1 MPQRSAQPRTT
12 ANPARAILASA
23 AAAALILA
31 AGAPASLAQQDT
43 PPGRDALGR
52 RPTEGQTTTLAFR
65 DVTVEKVIPFIVEST
80 GKIVLPQR
88 DVLNLRITI
97 INDEPIPQSLALDY
111 VFLALQQA
119 GVAVV
124 ERADII
130 LLRNIEEIDRQ
141 DVLVI
146 GPDESVLDRQ
156 DVGNIAEKVFSL
168 RYNNAKNMETVLE
181 DALPSYARLA
191 IDEQSNAIV
200 VRGNIALLQRMER
213 LVNSLDRP
221 SETSLGTQTFRL
233 RFADAEQV
241 AENIRELFEDDD
253 AQGAQSEQQ
262 QRMNFFR
269 GRPQQEEDQSS
280 ATPSANLRVTANAQQ
295 NSVTVVAEESI
306 VQQIAQ
312 LVDEVW
318 DQPLREEAVVPR
330 IYDLEHSDP
339 IKVRDLLLGLFGQPG
354 TTQGGASSGVGRLAG
369 QFTFQ
374 ALPEAGR
381 LVVIAKSPDNLFV
394 IDEIIRG
401 LDQPQDVGLP
411 EIVELKHANAEEL
424 AEQLNALLAT
434 EGTIAEIR
442 RAESGL
448 SEGGTSVSPFSQD
461 PADTG
466 DDAADTP
473 DLLQFWWQSAR
484 VPTENRGASNLV
496 GRIRI
501 VPVWRQNAV
510 MILSPPEYRQSVV
523 DLLEKLDQPGRQVL
537 ISAVIAEISLADAT
551 SLGLR
556 WSSSNIS
563 PENPD
568 NAFSIGFDAEGTQD
582 DFVGSL
588 FNTSVLNANVD
599 LNVILQALAQK
610 TAVNILSEP
619 RIFTADN
626 QEAEFFDGQDIPFIT
641 DSQTT
646 DQGSLIQSTDY
657 RAVGI
662 QLRVRPR
669 ITVNR
674 DVDLRVNLELS
685 SIAPGVSINNQFIVD
700 RRETTTQL
708 IIRDQQTVVISGILR
723 SEESDVRRKVPL
735 LGDIPLIGLLFQS
748 MDREVATSEL
758 VAFITPIVVDNPTEM
773 DTVNAPYRQRLNTL
787 RDTLDDDLEE
797 LRKQSGGVP
806 EPITPEPPPGTDA
819 NNPAPPQG

>member
-1 MPQRSAQPRTT
+1 MLRHSNT
-12 ANPARAILASA
+12 ACCSTLL
-23 AAAALILA
+23 AALIIA
-31 AGAPASLAQQDT
+31 AGSAMPLLAQDR
-43 PPGRDALGR
+43 PARDSLGR

-88 DVLNLRITI
+88 DVLNQRITI

-119 GVAVV
+119 GIGVV
-124 ERADII
+124 ERGDII
-130 LLRNIEEIDRQ
+130 LLRSIEEIDRQ

-146 GPDESVLDRQ
+146 GPNESVLNRQ
-156 DVGNIAEKVFSL
+156 DVGNIAEKVFAL
-168 RYNNAKNMETVLE
+168 RYNTAKNMETVLK
-181 DALPSYARLA
+181 DALPSYAKLA
-191 IDEQSNAIV
+191 IDEQSNSIV
-200 VRGNIALLQRMER
+200 VRGNVALLQRMER
-213 LVNSLDRP
+213 LVTSLDRP
-221 SETSLGTQTFRL
+221 SETSLGSQTFRL

-241 AENIRELFEDDD
+241 AQNIKDLYEDTSRTSST
-253 AQGAQSEQQ
+253 QGNRQQ
-262 QRMNFFR
+262 MQMQQFFGR
-269 GRPQQEEDQSS
+269 GGGRTQEESSS
-280 ATPSANLRVTANAQQ
+280 ATPSANLRVTANTQQ
-295 NSVTVVAEESI
+295 NSVTVVAESAI
-306 VQQIAQ
+306 VEQIAR

-318 DQPLREEAVVPR
+318 DQPLQDEAVVPR
-330 IYDLEHSDP
+330 IYDLVHSDP

-354 TTQGGASSGVGRLAG
+354 SGQSSSSSSSGVGRLAG

-411 EIVELKHANAEEL
+411 EIIELKHANAEEL

-434 EGTIAEIR
+434 EGTLAEIR

-448 SEGGTSVSPFSQD
+448 TESTTSSPFAQEQS
-461 PADTG
+461 T
-466 DDAADTP
+466 TSESTSTSP

-510 MILSPPEYRQSVV
+510 MVLSPPEYRQSVA
-523 DLLEKLDQPGRQVL
+523 DLIGNLDKPGRQVL
-537 ISAVIAEISLADAT
+537 ISAVIAEISVSDANA
-551 SLGLR
+551 LGLR
-556 WSSSNIS
+556 WSSNTITTTNS
-563 PENPD
+563 D
-568 NAFSIGFDAEGTQD
+568 NAFSVGLGGEGTENN
-582 DFVGSL
+582 FLGSL
-588 FNTSVLNANVD
+588 FDTSVLNADVD
-599 LNVILQALAQK
+599 LNMVLQALSQR

-646 DQGSLIQSTDY
+646 DQGGLIQSTDY

-669 ITVNR
+669 ITINR

-685 SIAPGVSINNQFIVD
+685 SIAPGVTVNNQFIVD
-700 RRETTTQL
+700 RRETSTQL
-708 IIRDQQTVVISGILR
+708 IIQDGQTVVISGILR
-723 SEESDVRRKVPL
+723 SEESNVRRKIPL

-748 MDREVATSEL
+748 VEKEVSSSEL
-758 VAFITPIVVDNPTEM
+758 VAFITPLVVHNDESM
-773 DTVNAPYRQRLNTL
+773 HEINAPYRQRLNTL
-787 RDTLDDDLEE
+787 RDTLDDDLEK
-797 LRKQSGGVP
+797 LRKDTGGSQPVP
-806 EPITPEPPPGTDA
+806 TPE
-819 NNPAPPQG
+819 

>member
-1 MPQRSAQPRTT
+1 MPSLSHINRRRS
-12 ANPARAILASA
+12 L
-23 AAAALILA
+23 LA
-31 AGAPASLAQQDT
+31 AVLIAAGSAMPLLAQDADR
-43 PPGRDALGR
+43 PARDALGR
-52 RPTEGQTTTLAFR
+52 RPTDGQTTTLAFN
-65 DVTVEKVIPFIVEST
+65 DVTVERVIPFIVEST

-88 DVLNLRITI
+88 DVLNQRITI

-124 ERADII
+124 ERGDII

-146 GPDESVLDRQ
+146 GPNESVLGRQ

-168 RYNNAKNMETVLE
+168 RFNTAENMETVLE

-191 IDEQSNAIV
+191 IDEQSNSIV

-213 LVNSLDRP
+213 LVTSLDRP
-221 SETSLGTQTFRL
+221 SETSLDSQTFRL

-241 AENIRELFEDDD
+241 AQNIRDLFEDTD
-253 AQGAQSEQQ
+253 AQAGAQGNN
-262 QRMNFFR
+262 QRMAQFFQR
-269 GRPQQEEDQSS
+269 GRGGQQEEEGS
-280 ATPSANLRVTANAQQ
+280 ATPSANLRVTANTQQ
-295 NSVTVVAEESI
+295 NSVTVVAEAGI
-306 VQQIAQ
+306 VEQIAE

-354 TTQGGASSGVGRLAG
+354 TGQGGASSGVGRLAG

-411 EIVELKHANAEEL
+411 EIIELKHANAEEL

-434 EGTIAEIR
+434 EGTLAEIR

-448 SEGGTSVSPFSQD
+448 TESTTASPFAQD
-461 PADTG
+461 PDTADNDT
-466 DDAADTP
+466 AAAP

-510 MILSPPEYRQSVV
+510 MVLSPPEYRASVT
-523 DLLEKLDQPGRQVL
+523 DLITELDQPGRQVL
-537 ISAVIAEISLADAT
+537 ISAVIAEISIADAT
-551 SLGLR
+551 ALGLR
-556 WSSSNIS
+556 WSSNTITTTNS
-563 PENPD
+563 D
-568 NAFSIGFDAEGTQD
+568 NAFSVGFDASGTQD
-582 DFVGSL
+582 DFLGSL

-599 LNVILQALAQK
+599 LNAVLQALSQK

-646 DQGSLIQSTDY
+646 DQGGLIQSTDY

-685 SIAPGVSINNQFIVD
+685 SIAPGVTVNNQFIVD
-700 RRETTTQL
+700 RRETSTQL
-708 IIRDQQTVVISGILR
+708 IIRDGQTVVISGILR

-748 MDREVATSEL
+748 VEREVSSSEL
-758 VAFITPIVVDNPTEM
+758 VAFITPLVVDNDEAM
-773 DTVNAPYRQRLNTL
+773 QRVNDPYRQRLNTL
-787 RDTLDDDLEE
+787 RDTLDDDLEN
-797 LRKQSGGVP
+797 LRQDTGGNQQVP
-806 EPITPEPPPGTDA
+806 TPDE
-819 NNPAPPQG
+819 NAPEDPTSN